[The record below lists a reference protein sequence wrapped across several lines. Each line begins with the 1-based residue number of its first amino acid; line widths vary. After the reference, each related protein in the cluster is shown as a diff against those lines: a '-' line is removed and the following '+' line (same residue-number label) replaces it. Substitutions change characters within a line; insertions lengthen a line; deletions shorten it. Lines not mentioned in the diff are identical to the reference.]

1 SDLGQL
7 RTQPRT
13 PLTPIR
19 LDEDFVRIV
28 ADVLDIERV
37 PTETAHT
44 VTERHHPLPAPH
56 VAGLSAHHQLS
67 ATLPDNR
74 QSALRADRA
83 VGVER
88 SVHVVRV
95 RLARIV
101 RVPVPGVRPPA
112 LGVPGNR
119 PDTPVP
125 DEVHHPEPRRV

>member
-1 SDLGQL
+1 KPSA
-7 RTQPRT
+7 
-13 PLTPIR
+13 PLTR
-19 LDEDFVRIV
+19 YSLTEDATRKV
-28 ADVLDIERV
+28 AYVLDIERA

-56 VAGLSAHHQLS
+56 VAGLSAHHQLR
-67 ATLPDNR
+67 ATLTDNR

-83 VGVER
+83 VCVER

-101 RVPVPGVRPPA
+101 RVPVPGVRTPT
-112 LGVPGNR
+112 LGIPGNR

-125 DEVHHPEPRRV
+125 DEIH